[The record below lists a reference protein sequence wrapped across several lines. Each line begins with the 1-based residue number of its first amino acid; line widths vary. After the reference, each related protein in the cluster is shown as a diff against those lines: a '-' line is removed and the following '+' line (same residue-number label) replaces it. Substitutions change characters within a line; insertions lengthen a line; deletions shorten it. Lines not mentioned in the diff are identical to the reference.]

1 MVRRTKEEAAVTRQ
15 SLLRAA
21 LAVFSRQGYSATRLE
36 DIAAEAKVTRGA
48 IYHHFGSK
56 PELYTEMVMEF
67 SKPLMQIVQDAI
79 EAEGTMRDAL
89 RHIFI
94 HTCAAIEDDPGV
106 RAIQE
111 ISVTKTELSLELV
124 DSMTVRQ
131 STVESQFTFLIE
143 GFTQGISQGEFRAGL
158 DPDDMAL
165 AYFAY
170 LNGMVVV
177 WLLSQQSFSI
187 KARAPY
193 LIDLFL
199 QGMVPPS

>member
-15 SLLRAA
+15 ILLQAA
-21 LAVFSRQGYSATRLE
+21 LTVFSRQGYSATRLE
-36 DIAAEAKVTRGA
+36 DIAAEAQVTRGA

-56 PELYTEMVMEF
+56 PELYTEMVMEY
-67 SKPLMQIVQDAI
+67 SKPLMQIVEDAI
-79 EAEGTMRDAL
+79 EAEGTMRETV
-89 RHIFI
+89 RRIFV
-94 HTCAAIEDDPGV
+94 HTCAAIEDDPRV

-111 ISVTKTELSLELV
+111 ISVTKTELSPELME
-124 DSMTVRQ
+124 SMAIKQ
-131 STVESQFTFLIE
+131 STVESQFTFLSQ
-143 GFTQGISQGEFRAGL
+143 GFTEGIAQGEFRAGL

-177 WLLSQQSFSI
+177 WLLSQQAFSI

-199 QGMVPPS
+199 QGIVSPP